1 MKLWKVYYELERQ
14 NIIKSIDLAKKR
26 WRRFAETGYCDNVSC
41 FRCPFLKQGDGRRC
55 CAISELSLEERKA
68 KLNEEVKDERNIV

>member
-26 WRRFAETGYCDNVSC
+26 WRRFAETVVDV
-41 FRCPFLKQGDGRRC
+41 K
-55 CAISELSLEERKA
+55 EM
-68 KLNEEVKDERNIV
+68 EVW